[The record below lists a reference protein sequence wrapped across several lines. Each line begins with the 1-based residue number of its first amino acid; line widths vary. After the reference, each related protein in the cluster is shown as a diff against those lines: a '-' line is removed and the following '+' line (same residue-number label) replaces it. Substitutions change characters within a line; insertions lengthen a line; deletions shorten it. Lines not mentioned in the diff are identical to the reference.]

1 MSAKKRGLGR
11 GLDALLSSSKPTP
24 SASKEQDTSNVTE
37 AVKNAAGPN
46 NSELQKLPIEFLH
59 SGKYQPRKD
68 MSEEALEELASSIRS
83 QGIIQ
88 PIVVRPIAQ
97 NSFEI
102 IAGERRW
109 RAAQIAKLETVPCI
123 IKDVPDEAAVA
134 IALIENIQREDL
146 NAMEEAVALN
156 RLLNEFELT
165 HQQVADAVGKSRT
178 TVTNLLRLNNL
189 NSDVKIL
196 LEHGDI
202 EMGHARCLLALEGEA
217 QSDAARLAVAKALTV
232 RETEK
237 LVRSILEPVPAKEIA
252 EKDPDVKQLEQQLA
266 ENLGAKVEINYNKKG
281 KGKLVISYT
290 NLDELDGI
298 LNRINQ
304 DKASTQVAKLAGLS
318 IISPVFT
325 P

>member
-11 GLDALLSSSKPTP
+11 GLDALLSSSKPAL
-24 SASKEQDTSNVTE
+24 SASKEQDTTDFNE
-37 AVKNAAGPN
+37 AVTNAVKIN
-46 NSELQKLPIEFLH
+46 DSELQKLPIEFLH

-68 MSEEALEELASSIRS
+68 MSEDALEELASSIRA

-88 PIVVRPIAQ
+88 PIVVRPVAH
-97 NSFEI
+97 NSYEI

-109 RAAQIAKLETVPCI
+109 RAAQLAKLDIVPCI

-146 NAMEEAVALN
+146 NAMEEAIALN
-156 RLLNEFELT
+156 RLLHEFELT
-165 HQQVADAVGKSRT
+165 HQQVADAIGKSRT

-189 NSDVKIL
+189 NGDVKIL

-217 QSDAARLAVAKALTV
+217 QSDTARLAVAKSLTV

-237 LVRSILEPVPAKEIA
+237 LVRSILEPVPEKEII

-266 ENLGAKVEINYNKKG
+266 DNLGAKVEINYNKKG

-304 DKASTQVAKLAGLS
+304 DNTHL
-318 IISPVFT
+318 
-325 P
+325 

>member
-11 GLDALLSSSKPTP
+11 GLDALLSSSKPAP
-24 SASKEQDTSNVTE
+24 SPSKEQDTSNVTD
-37 AVKNAAGPN
+37 AVQNAAAN

-88 PIVVRPIAQ
+88 PIVVRPIAH

-156 RLLNEFELT
+156 RLLIEFELT

-237 LVRSILEPVPAKEIA
+237 LVRSILEPLPAKEIT

-298 LNRINQ
+298 LNRINH
-304 DKASTQVAKLAGLS
+304 DNTHH
-318 IISPVFT
+318 
-325 P
+325 